1 MSIKDGRRKAPK
13 KKNPVA
19 RDMHKFNKRKVFR
32 SQKSKLAAEAVD
44 EELKEYMRGDRLVVF
59 RDN

>member
-44 EELKEYMRGDRLVVF
+44 EELKDYMRGDY
-59 RDN
+59 DG

>member
-1 MSIKDGRRKAPK
+1 MSIKDGRRKAPKK

-32 SQKSKLAAEAVD
+32 SQKSKLATEAVD
-44 EELKEYMRGDRLVVF
+44 EELKDYMRGNYDG
-59 RDN
+59 

>member
-32 SQKSKLAAEAVD
+32 SQKSKLVTEAVD
-44 EELKEYMRGDRLVVF
+44 EELRDYIRGNYDG
-59 RDN
+59 

>member
-32 SQKSKLAAEAVD
+32 SQRSKLATEAVD
-44 EELKEYMRGDRLVVF
+44 KELKDYMRGNYDG
-59 RDN
+59 